1 MLLND
6 PFWVIDFLPYQ
17 VPADGKGQFFLK
29 VYLSLGDREGR
40 ARNTVIA
47 AIADRIRELHV
58 LLTDREVICTL
69 EWNSGTHF
77 KNPDLRNAKS
87 FSWLLDDNLT
97 KKTGKIKK
105 GSDKPSLLN

>member
-1 MLLND
+1 MDIEMLLNG
-6 PFWVIDFLPYQ
+6 PFWGIDYLLHQ
-17 VPADGKGQFFLK
+17 VPADGKGQFFSK

-69 EWNSGTHF
+69 EWNSETHF
-77 KNPDLRNAKS
+77 KDPDLRTAKA
-87 FSWLLDDNLT
+87 FSWLLDDNAA
-97 KKTGKIKK
+97 KKAGK
-105 GSDKPSLLN
+105 GR